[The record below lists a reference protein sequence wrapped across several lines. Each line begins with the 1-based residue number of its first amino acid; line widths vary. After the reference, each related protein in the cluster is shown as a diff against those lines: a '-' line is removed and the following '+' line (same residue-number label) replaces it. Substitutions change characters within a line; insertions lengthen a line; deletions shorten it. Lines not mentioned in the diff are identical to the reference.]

1 MLGSGANNAVDN
13 NGGENC
19 SNGNEYSQGRWPR
32 QETLTLLEIRTRLH
46 HKFQHPAAQKA
57 PLWDE
62 VSRIMAEE
70 HGYQR
75 SGKKCKEKLDNL
87 YKYYKKTKAS
97 NQSNNHGKHYR
108 FFKQLEALCGENN
121 TANSLHITNKIPPS
135 QPIQSLDSSTSSE
148 EEEDEQIKRDEINA
162 WSLKI
167 KELVE
172 KQMRR
177 LMEAQESWMDKMVN
191 SIERMEEER
200 ASRDEQWQKQKL
212 ERYEQEERSWAFE
225 RAWIEARDA
234 ALISALERFGCKCC
248 DLKREE
254 SKKTRDDNEDD
265 VVSSRIAG
273 VWADND
279 EIRDLIRELKDIS
292 D

>member
-1 MLGSGANNAVDN
+1 MKGFLFCNRS
-13 NGGENC
+13 
-19 SNGNEYSQGRWPR
+19 
-32 QETLTLLEIRTRLH
+32 LLALNKNQNKRNYIC
-46 HKFQHPAAQKA
+46 FFSAI
-57 PLWDE
+57 DC
-62 VSRIMAEE
+62 RIMAEE
-70 HGYQR
+70 YGYQR

-87 YKYYKKTKAS
+87 FKYYKKTKAS

-108 FFKQLEALCGENN
+108 FFKQLEALYGENN
-121 TANSLHITNKIPPS
+121 TANCSLHITNKIPPS
-135 QPIQSLDSSTSSE
+135 QPIQSLDDSSSSEE
-148 EEEDEQIKRDEINA
+148 EEEDEQIKRDDINT
-162 WSLKI
+162 WSSKI

-200 ASRDEQWQKQKL
+200 ASRDEEWQKQEL

-225 RAWIEARDA
+225 RAWIEARDG
-234 ALISALERFGCKCC
+234 ALISALERFGNCKCC

-254 SKKTRDDNEDD
+254 LMKTRDDNEDD

-279 EIRDLIRELKDIS
+279 EISDLIRELKDIS